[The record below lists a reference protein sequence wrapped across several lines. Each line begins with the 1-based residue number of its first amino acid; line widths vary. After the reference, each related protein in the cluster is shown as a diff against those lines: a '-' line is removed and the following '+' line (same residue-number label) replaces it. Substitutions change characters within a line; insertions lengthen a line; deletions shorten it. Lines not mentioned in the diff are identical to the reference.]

1 MKTSTI
7 LSVSFTGKVHMPNFS
22 QLSSIQLNA
31 KADFSNAEAKVL
43 ECANYLTSTPMDR
56 SNLNREYAE
65 NFLLIWMSG
74 TSDFTFNLNKTVC
87 SIIRSNLSLLGVYFA
102 CATKFALEN
111 REKSKNKE
119 TITKNALSLLL
130 NYCKNPKNK
139 VDQNDLLKAVMN
151 ENN

>member
-7 LSVSFTGKVHMPNFS
+7 LPVSFIAKGCTPDFS
-22 QLSSIQLNA
+22 QLSRIQLNG
-31 KADFSNAEAKVL
+31 KTDFSNAEAKVL

-56 SNLNREYAE
+56 ENLNREYAE

-74 TSDFTFNLNKTVC
+74 TSDFTFNLNETVC
-87 SIIRSNLSLLGVYFA
+87 SIIRSNLSLIGVYFA

-111 REKSKNKE
+111 RDKARNKN
-119 TITKNALSLLL
+119 TIIKNALLLLL

-151 ENN
+151 EEN